1 MVIPWATLSGIQ
13 DTPREVWYGDAIWGH
28 SEASALYVVLTP
40 VENQDGV
47 SRAISQQVN
56 EHYRVVVS
64 LIVVVAVVSALNKN
78 CTHLTCPSIRA
89 VINPLIAQTDV

>member
-56 EHYRVVVS
+56 EHYRVVVF
-64 LIVVVAVVSALNKN
+64 LVVVVAVVVVVVS
-78 CTHLTCPSIRA
+78 CCDCCCICSE
-89 VINPLIAQTDV
+89 